1 MSIFDFFRKSK
12 PTEQIPSPIETN
24 ELETPKVEQEIK
36 EEDFIDKSDPKE
48 ANRYISYSYVSKMPI
63 DLIYQ
68 YLKDDYET
76 RGYEDALCNPDR
88 SYKEMNKVLIRSN
101 LEVMLRQVNLKY
113 KTYLS
118 EIDSQIET
126 RQQSGLIDVVDQL
139 RSKSVLYKEH
149 LRLLDEMDNDLKNDK
164 PYMVGMLLSYERGF
178 LRGLAAL
185 SMEVIKN
192 QEA

>member
-1 MSIFDFFRKSK
+1 MSIFDYFKKSK
-12 PTEQIPSPIETN
+12 TTEQAPTPTVTN
-24 ELETPKVEQEIK
+24 EVETQKMEQEIK

-48 ANRYISYSYVSKMPI
+48 SNKYVSYSYISKMPI

-76 RGYEDALCNPDR
+76 KGYEDALCNPDR
-88 SYKEMNKVLIRSN
+88 SYKEMNKILIRSN

-113 KTYLS
+113 KTFLS
-118 EIDSQIET
+118 EIDSQIEA

-139 RSKSVLYKEH
+139 KSKSILYKEH
-149 LRLLDEMDNDLKNDK
+149 LRLLQEMDNDLINNK